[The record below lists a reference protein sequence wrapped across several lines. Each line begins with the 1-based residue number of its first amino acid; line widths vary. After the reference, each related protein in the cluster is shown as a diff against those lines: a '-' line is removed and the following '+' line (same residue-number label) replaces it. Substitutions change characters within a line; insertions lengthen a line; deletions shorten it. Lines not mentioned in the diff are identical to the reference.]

1 MQDKCLLLL
10 QQPLPRMF
18 EELPR
23 FIKNHRYLLVFS
35 AIVLVYVCN
44 MFIDVMEIDAAQY
57 ALISMEM
64 SFTKSFLHIYQQGS
78 DYLDKP
84 PLLFWLSS
92 LSFLT
97 LGISNFAYKLPS
109 VLAAGLGIYSLYRFS
124 FSWYGKDKAVLSA
137 MILAC
142 SQALFLI
149 TNDVRTDTLLLGFVM
164 YSVWQLSDYLKSGNR
179 LSLFRTAFGLA
190 AALMAKGPVAA
201 LVLFFGFG
209 VDIVLKRN
217 WRFIFKADWIIL
229 LAIVAVLLFPMSYGL
244 YTQFDL
250 HPEKFVYGMQ
260 GPSGLRFFYWT
271 QSFGRITGESQWNN
285 NTGISFFFT
294 SMLWDFQPWIFL
306 FIPAIGMRI
315 YRLYRQ
321 GFRAGANQEFISLGG
336 FILVF
341 LVLSMSK
348 YKLPHYV
355 FVIFPFAAVITAD
368 FLLSLKGRFLRIV
381 SRIQFGIMQL
391 FWVLILVNF
400 LFFFPPDSIWL
411 PLLLG
416 IIFLLSWAVFLRLR
430 GQNEALYFP
439 SIVTSLGFN
448 LLLSLHFYPH
458 LLRYQ
463 APSQVG
469 RMVTEARI
477 PADGFFHLNYSRFSL
492 DFYSKRISPGVDAA
506 SIRNLK
512 KGAWVYCNSDGYSW
526 CLQNRIPFRLIKE
539 LPSFRVTSL
548 SLPFL
553 FRESRNKVLGK
564 EYLIEIE

>member
-1 MQDKCLLLL
+1 MLEVLT
-10 QQPLPRMF
+10 
-18 EELPR
+18 R
-23 FIKNHRYLLVFS
+23 FIKNYRYLLVFS
-35 AIVLVYVCN
+35 AIALIYVCN
-44 MFIDVMEIDAAQY
+44 MFIDVMEVDAAQY

-64 SFTKSFLHIYQQGS
+64 SFNKSFLHIYQQGS

-109 VLAAGLGIYSLYRFS
+109 LLAAGLGIYSLYRFT

-149 TNDVRTDTLLLGFVM
+149 TNDVRTDTLLLGFMM

-179 LSLFRTAFGLA
+179 INLFCTAFGLA

-201 LVLFFGFG
+201 LVLFSGFG
-209 VDIVLKRN
+209 ADVVLKRN

-229 LAIVAVLLFPMSYGL
+229 LAIVAVLLVPMSYGL

-285 NTGISFFFT
+285 NTGISYFFT

-315 YRLYRQ
+315 YRLYQQ

-336 FILVF
+336 FLLVF
-341 LVLSMSK
+341 TILSMSK

-355 FVIFPFAAVITAD
+355 FVIFPFASVITAD
-368 FLLSLKGRFLRIV
+368 FLLSLKGRLQRIV
-381 SRIQFGIMQL
+381 SGIQFGIMQL
-391 FWVLILVNF
+391 FWVLIVVNF
-400 LFFFPPDSIWL
+400 LFFFPPDSFWL
-411 PLLLG
+411 PLLLC
-416 IIFLLSWAVFLRLR
+416 IFFLISWVVFLRLR
-430 GQNEALYFP
+430 GHPEALYFP
-439 SIVTSLGFN
+439 SILTAIGFN
-448 LLLSLHFYPH
+448 FLLSLHFYPH

-463 APSQVG
+463 SPSQAG
-469 RMVTEARI
+469 QMVTEARI
-477 PADGFFHLNYSRFSL
+477 PADGFFHFNNARFSL
-492 DFYSKRISPGVDAA
+492 DFYANRISPGVDTA

-512 KGAWVYCNSDGYSW
+512 NGAWVYCNSDGYSW

-553 FRESRNKVLGK
+553 FRESRNEVLGK